1 MSILF
6 QAAWDFYLP
15 WYAAKTPGFG
25 FIFNA
30 ARNGLLSLNQSKLLE
45 VLHVDKDSPIFQ
57 SFCLTKLYIKNPK
70 NKTYLLN
77 GMFCTF
83 FFFTSILWIK
93 IYSLSL
99 PYDFVACRLCI

>member
-1 MSILF
+1 MLILF

-25 FIFNA
+25 FIINA

-77 GMFCTF
+77 RMFSMYF
-83 FFFTSILWIK
+83 FLY
-93 IYSLSL
+93 IY
-99 PYDFVACRLCI
+99 PMD

>member
-30 ARNGLLSLNQSKLLE
+30 ARNGLLLLNQSKLLE

-57 SFCLTKLYIKNPK
+57 SLCLTKLYIKNTK
-70 NKTYLLN
+70 NKTCLLN
-77 GMFCTF
+77 RMFSMYF
-83 FFFTSILWIK
+83 FLY
-93 IYSLSL
+93 IY
-99 PYDFVACRLCI
+99 PMD